1 MSVDYAVSIGQIFG
15 LISSVIVLYSRI
27 TRLETNQK
35 NLMRRLEKMEDL
47 KLDVDIAE
55 LKTQLKNVE
64 ARLAEILAILKR
76 G

>member
-1 MSVDYAVSIGQIFG
+1 
-15 LISSVIVLYSRI
+15 
-27 TRLETNQK
+27 
-35 NLMRRLEKMEDL
+35 MEDL